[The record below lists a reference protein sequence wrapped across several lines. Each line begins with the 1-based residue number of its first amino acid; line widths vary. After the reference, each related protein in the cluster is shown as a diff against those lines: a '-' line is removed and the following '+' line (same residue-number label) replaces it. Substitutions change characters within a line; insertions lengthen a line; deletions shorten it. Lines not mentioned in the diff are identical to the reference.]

1 MAAKLLIFL
10 HFDDQI
16 KLNTTKISL
25 IKGGIQLPMIQVN
38 NETMLR
44 GKIQYPSKL
53 ALWKN
58 DLNDIIKIHVRSK
71 KICIKPNYQRT
82 YPHDNKDWSNDGL
95 LRLWSPEG

>member
-53 ALWKN
+53 AL
-58 DLNDIIKIHVRSK
+58 
-71 KICIKPNYQRT
+71 
-82 YPHDNKDWSNDGL
+82 
-95 LRLWSPEG
+95 